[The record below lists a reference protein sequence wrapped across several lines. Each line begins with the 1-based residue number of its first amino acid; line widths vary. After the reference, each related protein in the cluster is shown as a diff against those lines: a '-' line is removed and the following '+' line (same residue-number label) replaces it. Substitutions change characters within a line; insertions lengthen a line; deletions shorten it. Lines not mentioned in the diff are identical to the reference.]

1 MDERRL
7 RYFLAIV
14 DEGSVTAA
22 AERLVIAQP
31 SLSQALRAFERELGV
46 DLFHRTGRGL
56 TLSSAGAALVGPARE
71 ILRTIDAARGAVEAV
86 AEVLAGTLELAA
98 LATLAIDPLA
108 DLLGRFRR
116 AHPGVAVRVAEP
128 DGVVGLRAL
137 VAGGDCELGLVDLE
151 PPSTGFEVVPIG
163 SQEML
168 VVLPPGTARAGQPLT
183 ADELAA
189 VPLVVSPRGT
199 STRNLLDQALGAASV
214 TPQIA
219 VETAARD
226 AIVPLV
232 LAGAGAALLPAPL
245 ASDAKRRGA
254 IVLRTVPTITRPVG
268 LIHRGRLS
276 PAARAFVEL
285 VS

>member
-1 MDERRL
+1 MDERRI

-14 DEGSVTAA
+14 DHGSVTAA

-46 DLFHRTGRGL
+46 DLFHRAGRGL
-56 TLSSAGAALVGPARE
+56 NLTAAGAALVGPARE
-71 ILRTIDAARGAVEAV
+71 ILRATDAARGAVQAV

-108 DLLGRFRR
+108 ELLGRFRL
-116 AHPGVAVRVAEP
+116 AHPGVTVRVAEP
-128 DGVVGLRAL
+128 DGVAGLLAL
-137 VAGGDCELGLVDLE
+137 VRGGDCELGLVDLQ
-151 PPSTGFEVVPIG
+151 PPPTGFESVPLG

-168 VVLPPGTARAGQPLT
+168 IVLPPGAERSDEPLI
-183 ADELAA
+183 AEELAA
-189 VPLVVSPRGT
+189 VPLVVSPPGT
-199 STRNLLDQALGAASV
+199 STRNLLDEALGAAIG

-219 VETAARD
+219 VETAARE

-245 ASDAKRRGA
+245 AADAERRGA
-254 IVLRTVPTITRPVG
+254 VVRRTTPMITRPVG

>member
-1 MDERRL
+1 MDERRV

-31 SLSQALRAFERELGV
+31 SLSQALRSFEGELGV

-71 ILRTIDAARGAVEAV
+71 ILRTIDAARGAVQAV

-108 DLLGRFRR
+108 ELLGRFRR

-168 VVLPPGTARAGQPLT
+168 VVLPPGATRAGQPLT

-199 STRNLLDQALGAASV
+199 STRNLLEQALGTASV

-245 ASDAKRRGA
+245 ASDAERRGA
-254 IVLRTVPTITRPVG
+254 IVRRTVPTITRPVG

-276 PAARAFVEL
+276 PAARAFVGL
-285 VS
+285 VG

>member
-7 RYFLAIV
+7 RYFLAIA

-56 TLSSAGAALVGPARE
+56 TLTAAGTALIGPARE
-71 ILRTIDAARGAVEAV
+71 ILRATDAARDAVQAV
-86 AEVLAGTLELAA
+86 AEVLSGTLDLAA

-108 DLLGRFRR
+108 ELLGRFRR
-116 AHPGVAVRVAEP
+116 AYAGVTVRVAEP
-128 DGVVGLRAL
+128 DGVAGLRAL
-137 VAGGDCELGLVDLE
+137 VAAGECELGLVDLE
-151 PPSTGFEVVPIG
+151 PPSIGFEVVPIG
-163 SQEML
+163 WQEML
-168 VVLPPGTARAGQPLT
+168 VVMPPGSARPGPSLSAEALT
-183 ADELAA
+183 A
-189 VPLVVSPRGT
+189 VPLVVSPPGT
-199 STRNLLDQALGAASV
+199 STRNLLDQALSAAGG

-219 VETAARD
+219 VETAARE

-245 ASDAKRRGA
+245 AADAERRGA
-254 IVLRTVPTITRPVG
+254 IVRRTTPAITRPVG

-276 PAARAFVEL
+276 PAARAFVGL

>member
-1 MDERRL
+1 MDERRV

-46 DLFHRTGRGL
+46 DLFHRAGRGL

-71 ILRTIDAARGAVEAV
+71 ILRTMDAARGAVQAV

-108 DLLGRFRR
+108 DLVGRFRR

-151 PPSTGFEVVPIG
+151 PPSSGFEVVPIG

-168 VVLPPGTARAGQPLT
+168 VVLPPGATRAAQPLT

-199 STRNLLDQALGAASV
+199 STRNLLDQALGTASV

-245 ASDAKRRGA
+245 ASDAERRGA
-254 IVLRTVPTITRPVG
+254 IVRRTAPTITRPVG
-268 LIHRGRLS
+268 VIHRGRLS
-276 PAARAFVEL
+276 PAAAAFVDL